1 MGKTEKN
8 YCLFKK
14 FPQGPIVKSV
24 NFLDGS
30 IVVKHLA
37 KKKIMKIS
45 RVEIIKLVLVKY
57 LLQTMHYIDTGLK
70 TYS

>member
-37 KKKIMKIS
+37 KKKNHENIQG
-45 RVEIIKLVLVKY
+45 RNN
-57 LLQTMHYIDTGLK
+57 K
-70 TYS
+70 TRSC